1 MKLLAGTRLR
11 RLAAPAIALALL
23 VQCPLARGASAD
35 TIDLATTVMHWPA
48 RFDLRGSKTEPT
60 WVEYVRVSRHG
71 DLFVLEGGG
80 LHGAEQTVEAVQVTS
95 AGRIQ
100 HVACP
105 PIMKCGSGAPL
116 SGFLA
121 VAELLG
127 SARRGELA
135 GRISTVPFGDR
146 RVFCLPAE
154 RLGVLEP
161 ILDPCFDV
169 ATGAVLAQRART
181 DQSFSGPTLDVATLR
196 FVNPPEAPPATAIPA
211 SLNLKGLP

>member
-1 MKLLAGTRLR
+1 MKLLAGIRLR
-11 RLAAPAIALALL
+11 RLAVHAMALVLL
-23 VQCPLARGASAD
+23 VQFPLARRASAD

-48 RFDLRGSKTEPT
+48 GFDLRGSKTEPT
-60 WVEYVRVSRHG
+60 WVEYVRVLRHG
-71 DLFVLEGGG
+71 DFFVLEGGG
-80 LHGAEQTVEAVQVTS
+80 LYGAEQTVEAVRVTP
-95 AGRIQ
+95 AGRVQ
-100 HVACP
+100 HVTCP
-105 PIMKCGSGAPL
+105 PIMECGSGTPL

-135 GRISTVPFGDR
+135 GRIATVPFGDR

-154 RLGVLEP
+154 RLGVVEP

-169 ATGAVLAQRART
+169 TTGAVLAQRART

-196 FVNPPEAPPATAIPA
+196 FVDPPEAPPATALPV